1 MDSSSQGNMSNW
13 SCSQGSHTTGDV
25 RQIQAMKDQ
34 NDHLR
39 QMVNQLQST
48 IDTQN
53 DQLAQALETAAT
65 VTQLHEQNTNLKLK
79 LQEVTESSNRTK
91 RSLKA
96 QIIELTNKSEEEKI
110 HLTQQVEN
118 ANREIAQL
126 KKRNQETTKE
136 RDSLAEEL
144 DETKMQLKL
153 SVEKGTKLAKQHA
166 KSKDKTRKLLEQLGD
181 LTEKYSQLNSTQEQL
196 ALENKEQSE
205 KISALRE
212 EIESIKNANN
222 QLNQQLKEKTEECD
236 NYDKAI
242 KCLQDELS
250 AQRTD
255 LTYMSEEREKL
266 LTLVQKMHATAS
278 LYETE
283 METMKTENASL
294 QVKAKKATQLTAA
307 LFNDTFNFEGME
319 FPFDDDLKARIDRIL
334 SFDHFQGAQKVQLI
348 INECAKDLNKLH
360 NQVEQ
365 EVSTASDKV
374 KAYEDIRKNYCKTYD
389 LLNSVLR
396 EWKNF
401 ECNEHKIDVVAFC
414 DQDENFLN
422 FLAEEC
428 VKLQNL
434 PEAAE
439 FLGPLFVAAELF
451 SDEAYDQRRAIVQ
464 NVAETN
470 KDLSTLISAMFLIN
484 GRLKKEVATLTKGV
498 TEKAEV
504 TTLLQQL
511 GVEDFSQLPALVE
524 SLQSKVGHLKDTR
537 REVHTALVAARD
549 AMNEKEKE
557 ESTLRTQ
564 IINLRKR
571 IEELERE
578 NAQLKGE
585 IEETKTSFYNKE
597 QQLQAHYEEEITK
610 QKVINQ
616 ESQVV
621 QVMPPPPPPR
631 ATRKVQTV
639 EVSLDNSAL
648 SSSASQISAAQS
660 TSAAQESE
668 LGITV
673 KNMQRSIQEKIL
685 ENENL
690 KSQIE
695 VLKQQAENTQQQT
708 KKEAQKNE
716 QALRSQIRDLEEEL
730 RETQEKLAK
739 TRRRAKNV
747 VKDLKSQHE
756 TELNTV
762 ASNFETAKAEITD
775 CLTDSKNKEEK
786 AKAVIKQLQDA
797 LAESESKMKEMA
809 DENVRLNGSL
819 QNLELK
825 ISTLQE
831 QFARDQKASQAATA
845 VKMLNIETQHQK
857 EQKEAKAK
865 YEVEKQKA
873 IDFFTH
879 HLGALYHIA
888 DLDYDEQALTHLFAR
903 LQADL
908 GKLKYFQ
915 EQATK
920 L

>member
-79 LQEVTESSNRTK
+79 LQELTDSSNRTK

-181 LTEKYSQLNSTQEQL
+181 LTEKYTQLNSTQEQL

-205 KISALRE
+205 KIASLQE
-212 EIESIKNANN
+212 EIDSIKNINN
-222 QLNQQLKEKTEECD
+222 QLNQQLKDKTDDTD

-242 KCLQDELS
+242 KILQEEL
-250 AQRTD
+250 AVQRAD
-255 LTYMSEEREKL
+255 FTYMSEEREKL
-266 LTLVQKMHATAS
+266 LTLIQKMHATAS

-283 METMKTENASL
+283 LETMKSENATL

-319 FPFDDDLKARIDRIL
+319 FPFDDDLKGRIDRIL

-360 NQVEQ
+360 NQIDQ
-365 EVSTASDKV
+365 ETTTATDKV
-374 KAYEDIRKNYCKTYD
+374 KAYEDIRKSYCKTYD

-401 ECNEHKIDVVAFC
+401 ECTEHKIDVVAFC
-414 DQDENFLN
+414 DQDEQFLN

-451 SDEAYDQRRAIVQ
+451 SDEAYEQRRALVQ
-464 NVAETN
+464 NIAETN

-484 GRLKKEVATLTKGV
+484 GRLKKEVATLTKGA
-498 TEKAEV
+498 TEKTEV
-504 TTLLQQL
+504 TNLLQQL
-511 GVEDFSQLPALVE
+511 GVEDFTQLPALIE

-571 IEELERE
+571 VDELERE

-585 IEETKTSFYNKE
+585 IEDTKTTFYNKE
-597 QQLQAHYEEEITK
+597 QQLQAQYEQEITK
-610 QKVINQ
+610 QKVIQ
-616 ESQVV
+616 EPQVI
-621 QVMPPPPPPR
+621 QVAPPPPPPR
-631 ATRKVQTV
+631 TTRKVQTV
-639 EVSLDNSAL
+639 EVSFDNSSL
-648 SSSASQISAAQS
+648 SSASQISAQS
-660 TSAAQESE
+660 TSAAQVQAESE
-668 LGITV
+668 LNITV
-673 KNMQRSIQEKIL
+673 KNMQRSIQEKTL

-695 VLKQQAENTQQQT
+695 ALKQQSESLQQQA
-708 KKEAQKNE
+708 KKEAQKSE

-786 AKAVIKQLQDA
+786 AKAVIKQLQEA
-797 LAESESKMKEMA
+797 LADSESKNKEIA